1 MSKTL
6 KNTKRQDKEQ
16 LKAIRFTQNSIPLEQ
31 FYEDGI
37 FLIQS
42 GKRYNKYS
50 ATYQLQ
56 DISYLT
62 LSDEMQKQI
71 FFAWSAVL
79 NALDP
84 GTTNKIS
91 VIKHKISS
99 ATLERFMMHSQNPQ
113 YEKLQTEYNRILKQR
128 ALQGNGMIQ
137 EV

>member
-31 FYEDGI
+31 FYDDGI

-42 GKRYNKYS
+42 GKKYNKYS

-71 FFAWSAVL
+71 FFAW
-79 NALDP
+79 
-84 GTTNKIS
+84 
-91 VIKHKISS
+91 
-99 ATLERFMMHSQNPQ
+99 
-113 YEKLQTEYNRILKQR
+113 
-128 ALQGNGMIQ
+128 
-137 EV
+137 